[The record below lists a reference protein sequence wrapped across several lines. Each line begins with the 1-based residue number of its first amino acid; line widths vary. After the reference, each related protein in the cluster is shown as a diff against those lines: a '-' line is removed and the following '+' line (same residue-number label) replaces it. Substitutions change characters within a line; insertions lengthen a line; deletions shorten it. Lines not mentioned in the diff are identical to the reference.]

1 MPRLPAKSSRTQVPD
16 DRRPMPKKDLQ
27 SREALR
33 READQLR
40 ETLSLAEFQLE
51 NVNSVIL
58 RWRPNGEVLYINRFG
73 EELFGFARDELV
85 GRSII
90 GSIVPETENSGRDL
104 KFMMED
110 IAANPD
116 VYLDNENENT
126 CKDGSRVWVLW
137 RNKPIHD
144 EDGSLREILSV
155 GADITKRKAAENE
168 LSRQLSL
175 NQALVDSIPNPIFV
189 KGPDTRFIS
198 FNRAYEQ
205 AFGIRRDKY
214 IGKTVLE
221 LDYIPMKAREHFQ
234 REDTELL
241 RTGGANHVELELT
254 YADGVPHT
262 VLYWV
267 AAFDTANGERAG
279 LLGIFVDV
287 SEQKRLERELEGA
300 LKVSSPIIKIWEG
313 VLLAPIVGIVD
324 QTRAQHIMDATLAM
338 IAETRAKRLILDIS
352 GVAHVDE
359 QVAGSLTRVTKAA
372 ALMGCESTISGVS
385 PDVAQTVVELGV
397 DVGSVG
403 TMASLGDAIG
413 QVFRSVGLR

>member
-1 MPRLPAKSSRTQVPD
+1 
-16 DRRPMPKKDLQ
+16 MPKKDLQ

-168 LSRQLSL
+168 LSRQLSF

-205 AFGIRRDKY
+205 AFGIRR
-214 IGKTVLE
+214 
-221 LDYIPMKAREHFQ
+221 
-234 REDTELL
+234 
-241 RTGGANHVELELT
+241 ELELT

>member
-168 LSRQLSL
+168 LSRQLSF

-205 AFGIRRDKY
+205 AFGIRR
-214 IGKTVLE
+214 
-221 LDYIPMKAREHFQ
+221 
-234 REDTELL
+234 
-241 RTGGANHVELELT
+241 ELELT